1 MANKSPETKFI
12 EFQTSLIS
20 MGLIA
25 SAVLFSYIGFVV
37 NDAIR
42 DTPSLVVSALE
53 REHQELRTELR
64 SIDVEQA
71 EILDQRVR
79 TLISALES
87 SSEALLRVDGA
98 GTVQSA
104 SVGALEFLGVTRAQI
119 IGFGLSDFI
128 PKEMREAHTVGFRSL
143 MDGKGGLQSYRRVVE
158 CDLTIGDT
166 VVPVS
171 LQIWATP
178 GVSAIARITPRE
190 LEVVVK

>member
-1 MANKSPETKFI
+1 MKSPETKFI

-25 SAVLFSYIGFVV
+25 SAALFSYIGFSVD
-37 NDAIR
+37 DAIR
-42 DTPSLVVSALE
+42 DTPNLVVSALE
-53 REHQELRTELR
+53 REHQELRAELR
-64 SIDVEQA
+64 SMDVDQA

-79 TLISALES
+79 ALISALEAS
-87 SSEALLRVDGA
+87 TEAWLRVDTA
-98 GTVQSA
+98 GTIQTASA
-104 SVGALEFLGVTRAQI
+104 GALEFLGVKRAEMV
-119 IGFGLSDFI
+119 GYGLSDFI

-143 MDGKGGLQSYRRVVE
+143 MDGKGGLHSYRRVVE

-190 LEVVVK
+190 LEVTVK